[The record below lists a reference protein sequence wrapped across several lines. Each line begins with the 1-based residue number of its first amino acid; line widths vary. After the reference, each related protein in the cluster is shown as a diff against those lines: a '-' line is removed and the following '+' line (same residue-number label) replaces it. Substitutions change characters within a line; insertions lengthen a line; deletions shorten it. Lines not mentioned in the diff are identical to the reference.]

1 MYYGNYPCDT
11 SKRFNVPADRT
22 SGSAWTGAGF
32 VVEGNTGALD
42 VVENA
47 SSGNVRDCLN
57 NAQAASGKTFVA
69 DGVAVPGTL
78 DANGAYV
85 AGVGYTGYATADR
98 AGNPIPV
105 NFRDGR
111 AHKAVGVL
119 SMDSLNASLTTG
131 NWSFRAL
138 DGAGQMFGTLTAGV
152 LTGISTTGTGRFP
165 TLANLV
171 DGTWDE
177 QGWISINVPART
189 GLTTNKGGLMTDF
202 ITAAKDPAIIN
213 SIAALKFVAGAVP
226 GTPDPTATG
235 NVLRAGYLGG
245 DQCAPLNRNN

>member
-11 SKRFNVPADRT
+11 GSRLNTPADRA
-22 SGSAWTGAGF
+22 SGSAWNGVNAF
-32 VVEGNTGALD
+32 VVEGNTGALN

-47 SSGNVRDCLN
+47 ASGGVRDCLN
-57 NAQAASGKTFVA
+57 AAQLASGKPFNNTA
-69 DGVAVPGTL
+69 ALALGTL
-78 DANGAYV
+78 DAAGVYV
-85 AGVGYTGYATADR
+85 PGVGYTGYATADR
-98 AGNPIPV
+98 AGNPVAV

-152 LTGISTTGTGRFP
+152 LTGISTTGTGRLP

-189 GLTTNKGGLMTDF
+189 TGNKLGLMADF
-202 ITAAKDPAIIN
+202 ITAAKDPAIIK
-213 SIAALKFVAGAVP
+213 SVPALQFVAAAVP
-226 GTPDPTATG
+226 GTPDPTTTG